1 MTGTAWEQ
9 QREALQPNVSG
20 PQPGIAVSRT
30 PGEGTDR
37 EVLARTLRHPSAGPA
52 LAPLDDSIR

>member
-9 QREALQPNVSG
+9 EREALQANVSG
-20 PQPGIAVSRT
+20 PRPGTAVPRT

-37 EVLARTLRHPSAGPA
+37 EALARTQKHLSAGPA

>member
-1 MTGTAWEQ
+1 VTGTAWEQ
-9 QREALQPNVSG
+9 QREALQANLSG
-20 PQPGIAVSRT
+20 AQPGTAVPRT

-37 EVLARTLRHPSAGPA
+37 EALARTLKHLSAGPA